1 MNFMY
6 NTFMLKIFRKKI
18 VSKIILWGL
27 LILILP
33 AFVMWGNA
41 SMSRSKEK
49 GPKYAGRI
57 DDKKVSLGEFYGALA
72 GVRSQIILNYF
83 NQPKIL
89 DSILGNKPLL
99 AKIAWDR
106 LIMVSEAKK
115 LKIKITDKD
124 VIKFI
129 QTHPLFSRSGAFD
142 DKFYAY
148 ILRNNI
154 GLEPRAFEEMVREN
168 ISMQKL
174 VAVLAVDLKVSEEEI
189 ADEYKKEY
197 GKIKIEYLFIE
208 PKGFLGKVKIQE
220 ADVKDFYEKN
230 KGSLIIKSNLKGA
243 VPDRQATFGEARETI
258 ENHLKEA
265 EAVKRAS
272 KESGDIYKE
281 VIEEMAKKGKTF
293 GKAAL
298 KFGYAVKETP
308 FFLRTDTLDNLGAA
322 QIITEAAAAV
332 KDFEISKPVETSN
345 GIIIFQIV
353 ERQIADE
360 EKFKKEKEE
369 YAKKVR
375 EMKSNLLMEEWL
387 KKAED
392 RASLA
397 IKLDE
402 VEKHY
407 R

>member
-1 MNFMY
+1 
-6 NTFMLKIFRKKI
+6 MLKIFRKKI

-41 SMSRSKEK
+41 SISRTKEK
-49 GPKYAGRI
+49 GPRYAGFI
-57 DDKKVSLGEFYGALA
+57 DNKKVSFEELDGALA

-89 DSILGNKPLL
+89 DAFFGNNPLL

-106 LIMVSEAKK
+106 LIMLSEAKK

-129 QTHPLFSRSGAFD
+129 QTHPLFVRSGRFD

-168 ISMQKL
+168 ISIQKL
-174 VAVLAVDLKVSEEEI
+174 AAVLAGDLKVSDKEI
-189 ADEYKKEY
+189 ADEYQKEY
-197 GKIKIEYLFIE
+197 GKLKIEYLFIE
-208 PKGFLGKVKIQE
+208 QNGFLGKVKIEE

-230 KGSLIIKSNLKGA
+230 KDDLIIKSNLKGA
-243 VPDRQATFGEARETI
+243 VPDRPATFDEARETI
-258 ENHLKEA
+258 EKRLKEA
-265 EAVKRAS
+265 EAVKRSS
-272 KESGDIYKE
+272 KEGGDIYKE
-281 VIEEMAKKGKTF
+281 VVEEMAKKGEAF
-293 GKAAL
+293 DKAAL
-298 KFGYAVKETP
+298 RFGYAVKETP
-308 FFLRTDTLDNLGAA
+308 FFSRTDTLDNLGAA
-322 QIITEAAAAV
+322 RIIAEAAAGL
-332 KDFEISKPVETSN
+332 KDFEISKPVETNN
-345 GIIIFQIV
+345 GVIIFQVV

-369 YAKKVR
+369 YAKKVQ
-375 EMKSNLLMEEWL
+375 EMKSNLLMEDWL
-387 KKAED
+387 KKAEE

-402 VEKHY
+402 VEKY
-407 R
+407 Y

>member
-1 MNFMY
+1 
-6 NTFMLKIFRKKI
+6 MLKIFRKKI

-41 SMSRSKEK
+41 SISRSKEK
-49 GPKYAGRI
+49 GPKYAGFI
-57 DDKKVSLGEFYGALA
+57 DNKKVSFEELDGALA

-89 DSILGNKPLL
+89 DTFFSNKPLL

-115 LKIKITDKD
+115 LKIKIMDKD

-129 QTHPLFSRSGAFD
+129 QTHPLFSRSGRFD

-174 VAVLAVDLKVSEEEI
+174 AAALAGDLKVSEEEV

-197 GKIKIEYLFIE
+197 GKLKIEYLFIE
-208 PKGFLGKVKIQE
+208 PKGFLGKVKIE
-220 ADVKDFYEKN
+220 DADVKDFYEKN
-230 KGSLIIKSNLKGA
+230 KDSLIIKSNLKGA
-243 VPDRQATFGEARETI
+243 VPDRLATFDEARETI
-258 ENHLKEA
+258 EKHLKETK
-265 EAVKRAS
+265 AVKRVS
-272 KESGDIYKE
+272 KEGEDIYKE
-281 VIEEMAKKGKTF
+281 VIEEMAKKGEAF

-298 KFGYAVKETP
+298 RFGYAVKETP
-308 FFLRTDTLDNLGAA
+308 FFSRTDTLDNLGAA
-322 QIITEAAAAV
+322 QIITQAASRL
-332 KDFEISKPVETSN
+332 KDFEISKPVETNN
-345 GIIIFQIV
+345 GVVIFQIV
-353 ERQIADE
+353 GRQIADE

-375 EMKSNLLMEEWL
+375 EMKSNLLMEDWL
-387 KKAED
+387 KKAEE

-407 R
+407 

>member
-1 MNFMY
+1 
-6 NTFMLKIFRKKI
+6 MLKIFRKKI

-41 SMSRSKEK
+41 SISRSKEK
-49 GPKYAGRI
+49 GPRYAGFI
-57 DDKKVSLGEFYGALA
+57 DNKKVSFEELDSALA

-89 DSILGNKPLL
+89 EAFFSNKPLL

-106 LIMVSEAKK
+106 LIMISEAKK
-115 LKIKITDKD
+115 LKLKITDKD

-129 QTHPLFSRSGAFD
+129 QTHPLFSRSGRFD

-174 VAVLAVDLKVSEEEI
+174 AGVLAGDLKVSDEEV

-197 GKIKIEYLFIE
+197 GKLKIEYLFIE
-208 PKGFLGKVKIQE
+208 PKGFLGKVKIEE

-230 KGSLIIKSNLKGA
+230 RDSLIIKSNLKGA
-243 VPDRQATFGEARETI
+243 VPDRLATFSEAKETI
-258 ENHLKEA
+258 EKRLKED

-272 KESGDIYKE
+272 KEGGDIYKE
-281 VIEEMAKKGKTF
+281 VTEEMAKKNGTF
-293 GKAAL
+293 DKAAL
-298 KFGYAVKETP
+298 RFGYAVKETP
-308 FFLRTDTLDNLGAA
+308 FFSRTDTLDNLGAA
-322 QIITEAAAAV
+322 QIIAEAASTV
-332 KDFEISKPVETSN
+332 KDFEISKPVETNN
-345 GIIIFQIV
+345 GVIIFQV
-353 ERQIADE
+353 VGRQIADE

-387 KKAED
+387 KKAEE

-402 VEKHY
+402 AEKRY
-407 R
+407 